1 MIIDALLEVDSYFKF
16 AQNLSDPEQ
25 YMNYTDSIVKYV
37 ETTQKGE
44 FKGA

>member
-1 MIIDALLEVDSYFKF
+1 MIVDALLEVDSYFKF
-16 AQNLSDPEQ
+16 AENLSDPEQ

-37 ETTQKGE
+37 ETKQKVE

>member
-1 MIIDALLEVDSYFKF
+1 MIIDALLEVNSYFKF
-16 AQNLSDPEQ
+16 TENLSDPEQ

-37 ETTQKGE
+37 ETAQKGE

>member
-1 MIIDALLEVDSYFKF
+1 MIVDALLKVDSYFKF
-16 AQNLSDPEQ
+16 AENLSDPEQ

-37 ETTQKGE
+37 ETTQKVE